1 VARGVEGVVAMVGAV
16 EEAASVASEVAEA
29 AKGGLEAIE
38 VEVASD
44 RTDFRVTCTPHSF
57 VRTAQEDPRLYSR
70 VYQFG

>member
-1 VARGVEGVVAMVGAV
+1 MVGAV
-16 EEAASVASEVAEA
+16 EEAASVANEVAEA